1 MATRVGTVVGQGDI
15 VRFERVKKKW
25 SRAQLADVAEVSEST
40 IKKIENGIPVFPDKL
55 AAVAQSLN
63 LPIDLIKKP
72 AIGPGFLRMRIE
84 VELDAFNPPEW
95 LKAFMQAIETSN
107 HINMVELKRGS
118 VFLTIEIDADDI
130 KKRCRSF
137 LDGDLDALAV
147 SDLEIMSL
155 SALTLEQHILYM
167 MLRGKSTSA
176 IAERLNRME
185 KTVERHKFNILQR
198 HAVSDVSELARLL
211 LPSARQNHGV

>member
-1 MATRVGTVVGQGDI
+1 
-15 VRFERVKKKW
+15 
-25 SRAQLADVAEVSEST
+25 
-40 IKKIENGIPVFPDKL
+40 
-55 AAVAQSLN
+55 
-63 LPIDLIKKP
+63 
-72 AIGPGFLRMRIE
+72 
-84 VELDAFNPPEW
+84 
-95 LKAFMQAIETSN
+95 
-107 HINMVELKRGS
+107 
-118 VFLTIEIDADDI
+118 
-130 KKRCRSF
+130 
-137 LDGDLDALAV
+137 
-147 SDLEIMSL
+147 MSL